1 MSELYVLLK
10 MKIDYTHNDE
20 SIKTCKLEPL
30 KAVVSF
36 GDVDLEVKASWIRKP
51 LDTLVQRV
59 SYPDAFHGAVYFDE
73 IKELNMV
80 SFSLKLTQGD
90 REYYLNNCQLVK
102 PDEDMLSIDSNLTWG
117 VEFGFTTED
126 LPYPDPFS

>member
-1 MSELYVLLK
+1 

-20 SIKTCKLEPL
+20 SIKTCKLEPP

-36 GDVDLEVKASWIRKP
+36 GDVDLEVRASWIRKP

-73 IKELNMV
+73 SKKLNMV

-90 REYYLNNCQLVK
+90 RKYYLNNCQLVK

-126 LPYPDPFS
+126 LPYPNPFS